1 MDVIFTNH
9 ILLHFLPTLGNIS
22 VQTVSCW
29 RRCFGFF
36 SSTCSEYLVSF
47 SFFLFSYFAIFTS
60 LVVVGGAV
68 KEDRWYLTVG
78 EKNDKLQNKHDNLGQ
93 VNSQLPLRYLCS
105 WIHSMTCSSFS
116 CWLLVM
122 RSLETLGRRAGLN
135 FFLLP
140 ARCQRLSLIDQPAG
154 GRRAASSIAAPRSCF
169 ISASLS
175 LLVLLP
181 AFGDPPVCVS
191 AYFHHHR

>member
-1 MDVIFTNH
+1 MFCQR
-9 ILLHFLPTLGNIS
+9 LFL
-22 VQTVSCW
+22 
-29 RRCFGFF
+29 
-36 SSTCSEYLVSF
+36 
-47 SFFLFSYFAIFTS
+47 FFLSVLWIFSQFFILPLLLLCHIYIPS
-60 LVVVGGAV
+60 GGGGSKRRQVVFNSRG
-68 KEDRWYLTVG
+68 
-78 EKNDKLQNKHDNLGQ
+78 KNDKLQNKHDNLGQ
-93 VNSQLPLRYLCS
+93 VNSQLPLCYLCS

-154 GRRAASSIAAPRSCF
+154 GRRASSSVATLSSCF

-181 AFGDPPVCVS
+181 AFAAPRVCVS
-191 AYFHHHR
+191 RYSRRYR